1 MSKGPS
7 RDAENAPLAWVVAAG
22 NRLELHERTVPVRR
36 SEHDASRQIHAINM
50 TACAGDAVN
59 LAQCGSR
66 RLCGVLRA
74 EVFARKLI

>member
-1 MSKGPS
+1 MQKMPRWRGWSQ
-7 RDAENAPLAWVVAAG
+7 LATGW
-22 NRLELHERTVPVRR
+22 NCMQRERTVPVRR
-36 SEHDASRQIHAINM
+36 SGHDASRQIHAINM